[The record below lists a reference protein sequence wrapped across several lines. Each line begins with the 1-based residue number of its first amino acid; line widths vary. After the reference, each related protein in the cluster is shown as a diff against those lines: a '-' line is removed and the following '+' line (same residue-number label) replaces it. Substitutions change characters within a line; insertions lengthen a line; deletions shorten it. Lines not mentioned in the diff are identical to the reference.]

1 MRTCSACDCI
11 RCAGAQLLGRG
22 AAPAAEPDRPPS
34 ATAVANPPAAL
45 PSPTAAAEVD
55 ALRLA
60 HAVADIE
67 ARTADYATRA
77 LTANTRRAYRADWAH
92 FAAWCA
98 RFGAILLPAD
108 PRLVARYLSAHAGD
122 LKVVTLQRRLSAI
135 HAMHRQA
142 GLDFDGR
149 HRELRET
156 WRGIRRTHG
165 VASRGKAPTVT
176 EELRALLDTLDPS
189 TLLGLRDRALLLI
202 GFAGCYRRSELVAID
217 HAHVAEHRDGLI
229 ITLTSSK
236 TDQEGEGY
244 EKGIPYGAHPETC
257 PVRALKDW
265 VLAAGIREGPI
276 FRGVTRHGRVLPD
289 RLSDRTV
296 ARVVQRTVLA
306 AQAAATAAGNR
317 ALAETFDPRRYAGH
331 SLRAGFITSAAAAGV
346 PVLDIMRQSAHR
358 REETLR
364 KYVRH
369 ATVFRMNA
377 AARVGL

>member
-1 MRTCSACDCI
+1 MATLSDTRNGGGTPDEPA
-11 RCAGAQLLGRG
+11 LGVTARQV
-22 AAPAAEPDRPPS
+22 EPL
-34 ATAVANPPAAL
+34 ATAEGLTTEVAAIEA
-45 PSPTAAAEVD
+45 STEAYAE
-55 ALRLA
+55 RA
-60 HAVADIE
+60 HA
-67 ARTADYATRA
+67 
-77 LTANTRRAYRADWAH
+77 ANTRRAYRADWAH
-92 FAAWCA
+92 FVAWCE
-98 RFGAILLPAD
+98 RFGAQALPAD
-108 PRLVARYLSAHAGD
+108 PRLVARYLSAHAGK

-135 HAMHRQA
+135 QHVHRQV

-149 HRELRET
+149 QRDLRET

-176 EELRALLDTLDPS
+176 EELRALLATLDAT

-217 HAHVAEHRDGLI
+217 FAHVAEHRDGLI
-229 ITLTSSK
+229 ITLAVSK

-265 VLAAGIREGPI
+265 VAAAGITEGPI
-276 FRGVTRHGRVLPD
+276 FRGVTRHGRVLSE

-306 AQAAATAAGNR
+306 ARAMATAAGNR
-317 ALAETFDPRRYAGH
+317 ALAETFDPQRYAGH

-346 PVLDIMRQSAHR
+346 PTLDIMRQSAHT

-369 ATVFRMNA
+369 ATVFRQNA
-377 AARVGL
+377 AAKVGL